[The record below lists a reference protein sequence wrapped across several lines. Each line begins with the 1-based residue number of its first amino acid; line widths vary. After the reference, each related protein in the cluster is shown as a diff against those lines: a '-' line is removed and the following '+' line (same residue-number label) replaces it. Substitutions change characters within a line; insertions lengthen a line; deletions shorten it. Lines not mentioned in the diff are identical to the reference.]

1 MKKIIAAAITAA
13 MILGSAAVAY
23 AAEYS
28 DVKVSNWAYA
38 AVTAMSDKAIVKG
51 YPDGSFKPNNT
62 VTYGEFIKMALI
74 AATGED
80 AGNAVS
86 GNWALNYYNKALE
99 LKYFTAYDI
108 DKSQLD
114 QKITRAHMALVI
126 SSILGDVK
134 INDYNEIQKGI
145 KDITY
150 ETEYEYDITKAYAT
164 GILTGYTDSTFKP
177 EKTLTR
183 AEAATVI
190 YRLVDESKRVLLEG
204 DNTAAKPDDGTAVN
218 PGKKDIRQT
227 SEFLDMAKLTMDKII
242 NNSARITDKCEFYTD
257 ASVWGIKLN
266 KAFGGETQTCSF
278 DSTLGGLIYIVKDRE
293 IVDKGMTQPMV
304 DENGNELGFDR
315 SIMHYDIAKA
325 DYIISIPT
333 TAHSED
339 DQIIKIVQN
348 PFKK

>member
-1 MKKIIAAAITAA
+1 MRKTIAAAITAA
-13 MILGSAAVAY
+13 MILGSAAMVY
-23 AAEYS
+23 AAEYT
-28 DVKVSNWAYA
+28 DVKPSNWAYA
-38 AVTAMSDKAIVKG
+38 AVNAMSDKAIIKG
-51 YPDGSFKPNNT
+51 YPDGSFKPDST

-80 AGNAVS
+80 AGNAAS

-114 QKITRAHMALVI
+114 QEITRAHMALIV
-126 SSILGDVK
+126 SAILGDVK
-134 INDYNEIQKGI
+134 IDNYDEIQKGI
-145 KDITY
+145 KDISYQTK
-150 ETEYEYDITKAYAT
+150 YEYDITKSYAA

-177 EKTLTR
+177 EKTLSR

-190 YRLVDESKRVLLEG
+190 YRLVDESKRVLPEG

-227 SEFLDMAKLTMDKII
+227 SEFLDMAKLTPDKLRIPDVL
-242 NNSARITDKCEFYTD
+242 RITDKCEFYTD
-257 ASVWGIKLN
+257 ASVWGIEL
-266 KAFGGETQTCSF
+266 FGQGFNGKSCAF
-278 DSTLGGLIYIVKDRE
+278 DSTLGGLVYLVKDKE
-293 IVDKGMTQPMV
+293 IVDSGITQPMV
-304 DENGNELGFDR
+304 DESGNELGFDR

-333 TAHSED
+333 TASTED
-339 DQIIKIVQN
+339 GQLIKIVQN